1 MSSGGPCG
9 NELYVKG
16 SRRLR
21 KTRHTLPSVIVFR
34 RCASAFSTEL
44 LFATSITQVHLG
56 RLRRRRE
63 CQTHHLSSFRN
74 KWRAPN
80 LVGARLV
87 PLPERLRRS
96 AQAFAFFFSFPKID
110 VRDPY
115 QPRRCLYLREWIWS
129 VKQSLLLRGAGRWN
143 GMVKPAASL
152 LITAANMKC
161 WRTRTKAWSD
171 WKTIWRSILGFDN
184 RFIDQ
189 SNVKQGGFM
198 TRLI

>member
-1 MSSGGPCG
+1 MSSGGPYG

-21 KTRHTLPSVIVFR
+21 KPRHTLPSVIVFR

-56 RLRRRRE
+56 RLRQRRE
-63 CQTHHLSSFRN
+63 CQTHHLPSFRN

-87 PLPERLRRS
+87 PLPEWLRRS
-96 AQAFAFFFSFPKID
+96 AQAFTFFPKKID

-115 QPRRCLYLREWIWS
+115 QPCRCLYLREWIWL

-161 WRTRTKAWSD
+161 WRTHTKAWSD

-184 RFIDQ
+184 RFVDQ
-189 SNVKQGGFM
+189 SCQAGGFM
-198 TRLI
+198 TCLI